1 MKIVHISYVANNDY
15 VDPGRWLK
23 RIDYFVM
30 LLTAMAKYGEV
41 INIHFIGHEGILIKE
56 KVTYHFFKCGRLERW
71 FPLRIHQYVK
81 NLKPDVIIV
90 HGLIFAFQVWQLH
103 WYVGKH
109 AKIVAQHHAE
119 KPVKGF
125 RKLFQKQVDPWILAY
140 FFASKEFGN
149 EWIRQRLIGSPNK
162 ITEVMEVPSVFYPMD
177 RNQAKRETHTGSDPV
192 YLWVGRLDK
201 NKDPLIVARAF
212 IEFLNAHPMAK
223 LYMIFQSTELLF
235 ELNAVIQK
243 AVIPHDSITL
253 VGQVEHDALIH
264 WYNSSDFIISSS
276 HYEGS
281 GIAICEGMSCG
292 CIPVVT
298 NIPSFRMMTNNG
310 QIGII
315 YQSGRVDDLV
325 SALSA
330 SVTID
335 VETERQKTLTWHENE
350 LSAQAIANKI
360 HQRLSSL

>member
-1 MKIVHISYVANNDY
+1 
-15 VDPGRWLK
+15 
-23 RIDYFVM
+23 
-30 LLTAMAKYGEV
+30 
-41 INIHFIGHEGILIKE
+41 
-56 KVTYHFFKCGRLERW
+56 
-71 FPLRIHQYVK
+71 
-81 NLKPDVIIV
+81 
-90 HGLIFAFQVWQLH
+90 
-103 WYVGKH
+103 
-109 AKIVAQHHAE
+109 
-119 KPVKGF
+119 
-125 RKLFQKQVDPWILAY
+125 
-140 FFASKEFGN
+140 
-149 EWIRQRLIGSPNK
+149 
-162 ITEVMEVPSVFYPMD
+162 
-177 RNQAKRETHTGSDPV
+177 
-192 YLWVGRLDK
+192 
-201 NKDPLIVARAF
+201 
-212 IEFLNAHPMAK
+212 MAK

-330 SVTID
+330 SVIID